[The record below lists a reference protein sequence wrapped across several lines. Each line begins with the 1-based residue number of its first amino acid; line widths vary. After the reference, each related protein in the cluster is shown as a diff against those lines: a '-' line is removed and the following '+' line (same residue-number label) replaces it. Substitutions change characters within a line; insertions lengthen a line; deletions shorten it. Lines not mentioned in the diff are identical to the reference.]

1 MIQEILTGIT
11 VAGAFVYTIYSF
23 GKTIFAGNGSACGG
37 GCPSCEAKDLL
48 IKDIDKNGKKPDF
61 NSFKPFKQ

>member
-11 VAGAFVYTIYSF
+11 VSGAILYTFYSF
-23 GKTIFAGNGSACGG
+23 GKTIFASKGNGCGG

-48 IKDIDKNGKKPDF
+48 IKDIHNSGIKTRLNG
-61 NSFKPFKQ
+61 FKPIK